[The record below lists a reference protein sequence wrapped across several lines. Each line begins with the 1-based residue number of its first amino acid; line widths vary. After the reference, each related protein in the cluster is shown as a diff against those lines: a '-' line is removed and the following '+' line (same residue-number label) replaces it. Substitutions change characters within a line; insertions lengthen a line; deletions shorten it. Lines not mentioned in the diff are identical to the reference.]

1 MPTMVFHAAY
11 RLNPES
17 VSGSAI
23 RPIQMKA
30 AFAQAGFE
38 VFDLT
43 GTAKERSIKFRELKS
58 QVKAGKRL
66 DFMYSES
73 ATIPPM
79 LGDPNHFPH
88 PFLDAQIFAWFK
100 RNGIP
105 QSVFYR
111 DIYWR
116 FDEYARQVGKPLAA
130 AMRPIY
136 RMELALYRRFMTKI
150 YVPSLQMAAEIP
162 QLVGTRVGELPP
174 GGNNIDA
181 QVENTPIRLLYVG
194 NVGRLYQLHEI
205 VEAVK
210 ANPDFFLTICTARDS
225 WAKVKD
231 EYELTDFNNVSIVHS
246 SGDELLEL
254 YRSANI
260 AALVVE
266 PSHYRGFAVPVKL
279 FEYVNYGKPIIVS
292 SGTLAS
298 QIVADNGWGW
308 VINNDRADIERTLR
322 KLADCPQQVTQATAR
337 VLEKRSGHTWVARAK
352 KVAAELSNFSPE
364 SSTADL
370 T

>member
-1 MPTMVFHAAY
+1 MPAMVFHTAY
-11 RLNPES
+11 RLNPDS
-17 VSGSAI
+17 VSASAI

-30 AFAQAGFE
+30 AFTQAGFE

-43 GTAKERSIKFRELKS
+43 GTARERSIKFRELKL
-58 QVKAGKRL
+58 QVKTGKKF

-116 FDEYARQVGKPLAA
+116 FDEYVERVGKPLAA
-130 AMRPIY
+130 VMRLIY
-136 RMELALYRRFMTKI
+136 RMELSLYRRYMTRI

-162 QLVGTRVGELPP
+162 QLVDTRVGELPP
-174 GGNNIDA
+174 GGNTIDA
-181 QVENTPIRLLYVG
+181 QAENYPIRLLYVG
-194 NVGRLYQLHEI
+194 GIGAHYQLHEL
-205 VEAVK
+205 VAAAKV
-210 ANPDFFLTICTARDS
+210 NPDFFLTICTANNR
-225 WAKVKD
+225 WNEVAN
-231 EYELTDFNNVSIVHS
+231 EYDISGCSNIRVVHRS
-246 SGDELLEL
+246 SDELLDL
-254 YRSANI
+254 YRNANI
-260 AALVVE
+260 AAIVVN
-266 PSHYRGFAVPVKL
+266 PTHYWRFAVPVKL

-298 QIVADNGWGW
+298 QIVADNEWGW

-322 KLADCPQQVTQATAR
+322 YLADYPRQITQATER
-337 VLEKRSGHTWVARAK
+337 VLAKRSEHTWEARAK
-352 KVAAELSNFSPE
+352 KVAADLSNFSPE